1 MQERDYLIILYDYYG
16 DLLNEDNKRY
26 FEDYYFD
33 NLSLSEI
40 AENSNISRNAV
51 HKHIKSTEKKLKFFE
66 EKLKLYEKDI
76 KAKELIN
83 KISDESLKKQ
93 MVICVVVFIFV
104 LLIGLLVVFNRF
116 SYDEASVLKEIQKK
130 ESFVVLIHDGDYD
143 LCSSVLDEEKI
154 SYYLFDINSSSYDE
168 VLNKLH
174 INYEVRVPA
183 IYVIEDGEVSYNI
196 TNIKNKKTVRDFI
209 ENNNI
214 ASILEGV
221 EEDE

>member
-1 MQERDYLIILYDYYG
+1 MYR
-16 DLLNEDNKRY
+16 NE
-26 FEDYYFD
+26 E
-33 NLSLSEI
+33 
-40 AENSNISRNAV
+40 V
-51 HKHIKSTEKKLKFFE
+51 
-66 EKLKLYEKDI
+66 
-76 KAKELIN
+76 
-83 KISDESLKKQ
+83 ESLKKQ

-143 LCSSVLDEEKI
+143 LCSRVLDEEKI

-196 TNIKNKKTVRDFI
+196 TNIKDKKTVRDFI